1 MSAEVRVNEV
11 GDLLYVRLRDGK
23 IARTDTYGDHRL
35 VDVDAHGSVLG
46 AEFIGVDSEI
56 DLRGLPEAAR
66 LRDAL
71 LSHAPP
77 SFSVL
82 TEWVSP
88 SIITSERQPVPWFQI
103 DGATGRISSHNQDV
117 SRGTDTDRT
126 ERPEPADDSE

>member
-56 DLRGLPEAAR
+56 DLRGLPDAAR

-77 SFSVL
+77 SFSGADRVGIAFRHHQRTSACAL
-82 TEWVSP
+82 VSD
-88 SIITSERQPVPWFQI
+88 RWRDWQDFLAQP
-103 DGATGRISSHNQDV
+103 R
-117 SRGTDTDRT
+117 R
-126 ERPEPADDSE
+126 